1 MVVSCIV
8 INCKNISTNPS
19 CYALKWHRIP
29 AFAYSLHELRR
40 HLQLPELS
48 TEKIKKVRI
57 VVNACAK
64 SLAITLSRHLKESLL
79 K

>member
-1 MVVSCIV
+1 MVVSRIV

-19 CYALKWHRIP
+19 CYAYKWHRIP
-29 AFAYSLHELRR
+29 AFAHSCHELRR
-40 HLQLPELS
+40 HLQLPELF

-57 VVNACAK
+57 CSECMCK
-64 SLAITLSRHLKESLL
+64 ITSNHVSHFKESLL